1 MCAQM
6 WLLFVVL
13 QVAAKIGKKL
23 ACGLRAADFARFE
36 RRVVVVEKSR
46 KTGHVGPQFDCCWTQ
61 PYTGHLLRL
70 FARVQGDI

>member
-36 RRVVVVEKSR
+36 RSVVVVEKSR
-46 KTGHVGPQFDCCWTQ
+46 KTGHGGISDRVWLYPALHGASPQVVCEGT
-61 PYTGHLLRL
+61 R
-70 FARVQGDI
+70 